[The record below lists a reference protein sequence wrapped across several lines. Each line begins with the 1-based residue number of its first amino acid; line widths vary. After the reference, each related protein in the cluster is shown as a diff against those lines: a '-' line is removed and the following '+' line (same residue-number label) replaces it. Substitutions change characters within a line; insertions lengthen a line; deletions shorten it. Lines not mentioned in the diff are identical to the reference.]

1 MSPHGIAEPL
11 EPSSPN
17 LGNKWSLARPV
28 TQPNFVA
35 LQQEVTRVWNI
46 RCRKFVLPE
55 KWTKV
60 HQNRRWPATHRWPSS
75 CQISSRSV
83 KRCTR
88 KRHDF
93 FYTLQ
98 YFVTRP
104 GHPLVKVHQYGPD
117 EQQVPSLNLPA
128 KYRPVLKIPV
138 WDICC
143 QISSI
148 SLTAWSTKTVND
160 MCPHA
165 YHAATTIMLCGYTNC
180 IHAAHTHRPTWLSI
194 NDCRHL
200 VAKGYKR

>member
-1 MSPHGIAEPL
+1 MSLHGIAGPL

-17 LGNKWSLARPV
+17 LGNKWSLARPL

-35 LQQEVTRVWNI
+35 LRQEVTRVRNI

-60 HQNRRWPATHRWPSS
+60 HQNRRWPAMHKWPSS

-83 KRCTR
+83 KRRTR

-93 FYTLQ
+93 L
-98 YFVTRP
+98 
-104 GHPLVKVHQYGPD
+104 HPSVFCDQARALTGQSSPIWPWRTASPLF
-117 EQQVPSLNLPA
+117 EPA

-165 YHAATTIMLCGYTNC
+165 YHVATTIMLCDYTNC

>member
-17 LGNKWSLARPV
+17 LGNKWSLARPL

-35 LQQEVTRVWNI
+35 LRQEVTCVRNI

-60 HQNRRWPATHRWPSS
+60 HQNRRWPATHKWPSS
-75 CQISSRSV
+75 CQISSRSA

-88 KRHDF
+88 KLQDF
-93 FYTLQ
+93 LHHSVFCDQ
-98 YFVTRP
+98 ARA
-104 GHPLVKVHQYGPD
+104 PLVKVHQYGPD
-117 EQQVPSLNLPA
+117 EQQVPLFQPA
-128 KYRPVLKIPV
+128 KFRPVLKIPV

-165 YHAATTIMLCGYTNC
+165 YHAATTIILVCGYTNC

-194 NDCRHL
+194 NDCHRL